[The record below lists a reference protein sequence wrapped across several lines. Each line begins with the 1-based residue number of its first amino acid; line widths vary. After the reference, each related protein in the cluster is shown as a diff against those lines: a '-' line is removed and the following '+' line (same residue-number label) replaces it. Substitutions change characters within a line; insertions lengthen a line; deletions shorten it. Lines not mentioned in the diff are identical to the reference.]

1 MAVPVIMP
9 KLEMAQET
17 ATVIEWLKQEGEH
30 IEKGEPLLTV
40 ETDKVT
46 LEIES
51 PASGILAGVL
61 VGPQQVVPVTEI
73 IAYILQPGEELP
85 VPPPRTGGLGGS
97 RETKPPPTPPIAA
110 TFVAQRLAAAH
121 GIDLST
127 VTGTGPGGRITKADV
142 ELVLSEAEGAI
153 LATPARPAAEPPSGK
168 MRATPAAR
176 RIVRERGVDLSAATG
191 SGPRGRIQ
199 AADALV
205 LALTPGPS
213 PEIGRGELALTPGPS
228 PETGRGELA
237 LTPGPSPEI
246 GRGELALT
254 PGPSPETGRGENVIP
269 LQGMRRTIA
278 ERMTASYQ
286 TTPHI
291 TFTVRVDMTG
301 FEEARAQLNA
311 RAEAVGQARVSATAL
326 IVKAVA
332 WALKRHPWLNST
344 LRQCSGQALHDEE
357 IHLLP
362 EINVGVAVALEEG
375 LIVPVVHQ
383 ADRKSM
389 AEIGAEVNDLATRAR
404 EGRLTPADVT
414 GGTFTVSN
422 LGPFGIEQFTA
433 IINPPQAAI
442 LAVGAT
448 QPEPVVDEEGQVV
461 VRPVMRMTLSA
472 DHRVVDGVAAARFLT
487 DLREALEAPMLLLW

>member
-1 MAVPVIMP
+1 MAIPVIMP

-17 ATVIEWLKQEGEH
+17 ATVIEWLKQEGEQV
-30 IEKGEPLLTV
+30 EKGEPLLMV

-46 LEIES
+46 VEIES
-51 PASGILAGVL
+51 PASGILAGVR

-85 VPPPRTGGLGGS
+85 EELPQVTKAPAPPP
-97 RETKPPPTPPIAA
+97 PQAPPTPPVAA

-121 GIDLST
+121 GVDLST
-127 VTGTGPGGRITKADV
+127 VAGTGPGGRITKTDV
-142 ELVLSEAEGAI
+142 ELVLSEAEGAA
-153 LATPARPAAEPPSGK
+153 LAAPARPAAEPPSGK
-168 MRATPAAR
+168 VRATPAAR
-176 RIVRERGVDLSAATG
+176 RVARERGVDISAVTG
-191 SGPRGRIQ
+191 SGPRGRVQ
-199 AADALV
+199 AADALA
-205 LALTPGPS
+205 LALTSGPS
-213 PEIGRGELALTPGPS
+213 PEI
-228 PETGRGELA
+228 
-237 LTPGPSPEI
+237 
-246 GRGELALT
+246 
-254 PGPSPETGRGENVIP
+254 GRGENVIP

-286 TTPHI
+286 TVPHI
-291 TFTVRVDMTG
+291 TFTVRVDMSA
-301 FEEARAQLNA
+301 FERARAQLNA
-311 RAEAVGQARVSATAL
+311 RAGATGQPRVSATAL
-326 IVKAVA
+326 FVKAVA
-332 WALKRHPWLNST
+332 WALKYHPWLNST
-344 LRQCSGQALHDEE
+344 LRQAQGRHLQQRSGQALYDEE
-357 IHLLP
+357 IHLLS

-383 ADRKSM
+383 ADCKSV

-404 EGRLTPADVT
+404 EGRLTPAEVA

-448 QPEPVVDEEGQVV
+448 RPEPVVDEEGQVV

-472 DHRVVDGVAAARFLT
+472 DHRVVDGATAARFLD
-487 DLREALEAPMLLLW
+487 DLRETLETPTLLLW